1 MEKALLLP
9 LSDDAK
15 DVLSERENRC
25 FFESI
30 FIFHTTVTLLAL
42 FGLILVGSMNNWGVG
57 EEIEPDIF
65 SSIKLAFVKTTV
77 IALSLVGIITPE
89 D

>member
-9 LSDDAK
+9 LSDDAN
-15 DVLSERENRC
+15 DVLSKRENRC

-30 FIFHTTVTLLAL
+30 FIFHVTIALLAL
-42 FGLILVGSMNNWGVG
+42 FGLIGYMNNWGVG
-57 EEIEPDIF
+57 EDIDPDVF
-65 SSIKLAFVKTTV
+65 SSIELAFVKTTV